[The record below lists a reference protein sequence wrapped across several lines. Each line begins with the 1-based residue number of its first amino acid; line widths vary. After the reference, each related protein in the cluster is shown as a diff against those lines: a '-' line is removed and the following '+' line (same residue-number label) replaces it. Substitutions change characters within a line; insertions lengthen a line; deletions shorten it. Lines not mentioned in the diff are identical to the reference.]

1 MGRVRANPIAK
12 DTTKTCIKPKP
23 GTKVV
28 KEKVK
33 YIKSELKPAE
43 EIKMGEV
50 VAEPAKKEIVKSQ
63 KPMANR

>member
-50 VAEPAKKEIVKSQ
+50 VA
-63 KPMANR
+63 